1 MYEPTLKNL
10 TNLNYGKPPESHN
23 EVCYKT
29 ISNVLVFM

>member
-23 EVCYKT
+23 EVCDE
-29 ISNVLVFM
+29 II